1 MQTWILLKLGPSSIP
16 KRLCHEITEVLP
28 AVSRGV
34 GPFPVPSII
43 RGTPPLHTDAV
54 HSLVHRTIDPQDPC
68 NAILKKEGEKKREK
82 TVERNS

>member
-54 HSLVHRTIDPQDPC
+54 PQDPC